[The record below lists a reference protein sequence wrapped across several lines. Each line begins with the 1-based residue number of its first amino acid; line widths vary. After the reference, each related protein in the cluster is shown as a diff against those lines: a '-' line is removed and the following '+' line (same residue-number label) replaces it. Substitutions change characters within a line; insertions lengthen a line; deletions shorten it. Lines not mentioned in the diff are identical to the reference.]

1 MENTK
6 GTVTISIDAYNEL
19 LTIKN
24 GMMSSDRVVVVKH
37 SPRRI
42 VSYYTDN
49 EVIKELGKEL
59 EESKNKYLELQSNHI
74 GLINENF
81 ILNNEINELK
91 EIGLIDFII
100 RKYFK

>member
-6 GTVTISIDAYNEL
+6 GTVTISIDDYNEL

-59 EESKNKYLELQSNHI
+59 EESKNKYLKLQSNHI
-74 GLINENF
+74 DLINENF
-81 ILNNEINELK
+81 ILTNEINELK
-91 EIGLIDFII
+91 EMGLIDFII

>member
-59 EESKNKYLELQSNHI
+59 EESKNKCLKLQSNRI
-74 GLINENF
+74 DLINENF
-81 ILNNEINELK
+81 ILTNEINELK

>member
-6 GTVTISIDAYNEL
+6 GTVTISIDDYNEL

-49 EVIKELGKEL
+49 EVIKQLGKEL
-59 EESKNKYLELQSNHI
+59 EESKNKYLKLQSNHI
-74 GLINENF
+74 DLINENF
-81 ILNNEINELK
+81 ILTNEINELK

>member
-6 GTVTISIDAYNEL
+6 GTVTISIDDYNEL

-59 EESKNKYLELQSNHI
+59 EESKNKYLKLQSNRI
-74 GLINENF
+74 DLINENF
-81 ILNNEINELK
+81 ILTNEINKLK
-91 EIGLIDFII
+91 EMGLIDFII

>member
-6 GTVTISIDAYNEL
+6 GTVTISIDDYNEL

>member
-1 MENTK
+1 MILFITFYQK
-6 GTVTISIDAYNEL
+6 SL
-19 LTIKN
+19 
-24 GMMSSDRVVVVKH
+24 
-37 SPRRI
+37 
-42 VSYYTDN
+42 SYYTDN

-59 EESKNKYLELQSNHI
+59 EESKNKYLELQYNHI

>member
-42 VSYYTDN
+42 VSD
-49 EVIKELGKEL
+49 K
-59 EESKNKYLELQSNHI
+59 
-74 GLINENF
+74 
-81 ILNNEINELK
+81 
-91 EIGLIDFII
+91 
-100 RKYFK
+100 